1 MTPAQATARK
11 LPLHQRIV
19 WARRDKGI
27 SQERLAEQIG
37 TSRRH
42 MIRIEKGQ
50 HRPGP
55 ALRARIAEAT
65 EQPEAFFEDEDDE
78 ESDPVLTLDQFL
90 ERRVRQWMR
99 ESQAANAEPAASL
112 VKATAG
118 SDNNGG

>member
-1 MTPAQATARK
+1 MVTAAAARN

-19 WARRDKGI
+19 WARHNKGI

-55 ALRARIAEAT
+55 RLRARIAEAT
-65 EQPEAFFEDEDDE
+65 DQPGEFFADEDDE
-78 ESDPVLTLDQFL
+78 ESDPVSDLMSAL
-90 ERRVRQWMR
+90 RRVFVTRDEAR
-99 ESQAANAEPAASL
+99 
-112 VKATAG
+112 V
-118 SDNNGG
+118 